1 MKFICLFYFVFIEM
15 FCLIYISY
23 LIVFDLQL
31 ETIWKILIILWNT
44 QSQMFFQKKKKNT
57 LTNKK
62 MCVIIYVFNIS
73 SNFVYKY
80 VIIVW

>member
-44 QSQMFFQKKKKNT
+44 QSQTFFQKKKK
-57 LTNKK
+57 
-62 MCVIIYVFNIS
+62 
-73 SNFVYKY
+73 KY
-80 VIIVW
+80 IN